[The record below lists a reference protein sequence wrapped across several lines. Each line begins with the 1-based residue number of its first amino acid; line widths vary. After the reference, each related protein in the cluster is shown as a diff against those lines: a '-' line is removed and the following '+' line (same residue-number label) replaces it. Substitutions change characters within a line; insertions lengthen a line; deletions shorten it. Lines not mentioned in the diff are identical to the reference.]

1 MNNSKL
7 LVLVCL
13 CVLVGLAGCDTTDQP
28 ARAVVGQDNVSVEG
42 EQVRL
47 TGEVRL
53 TGGTHNVTLHQVR
66 LRLVAANGTTMQ
78 TIPIGTMTAPAGWG
92 FTRVEYNTTVA
103 EPPEELRLQ
112 IGTVDKPPNANL
124 IVNGQRLEN
133 ADELY
138 YVEIIQD
145 EY

>member
-7 LVLVCL
+7 LALVCL

-53 TGGTHNVTLHQVR
+53 TGGTHNVTLHQAQ
-66 LRLVAANGTTMQ
+66 LRFVAANGTTMQ
-78 TIPIGTMTAPAGWG
+78 TIPIGTMAATAGWG
-92 FTRVEYNTTVA
+92 FTRVEYNTTVP

-112 IGTVDKPPNANL
+112 IGTVDKPSNAEF
-124 IVNGQRLEN
+124 IVQGRRLVD
-133 ADELY
+133 ADELSY
-138 YVEIIQD
+138 TELTQD

>member
-7 LVLVCL
+7 LALVCL

-28 ARAVVGQDNVSVEG
+28 ARAVVGQDNVSVDG

-53 TGGTHNVTLHQVR
+53 TGGTHNVILHQVR
-66 LRLVAANGTTMQ
+66 LRFVAANGTTIE
-78 TIPIGTMTAPAGWG
+78 TIPIGTMSAPAGWG
-92 FTRVEYNTTVA
+92 FLRVEYNTTVA

-112 IGTVDKPPNANL
+112 IGTVDKPPDADL
-124 IVNGQRLEN
+124 IVNERRLEN

-138 YVEIIQD
+138 YVEMTQD
-145 EY
+145 QY

>member
-13 CVLVGLAGCDTTDQP
+13 CVLAGLAGCDTTDQP

-66 LRLVAANGTTMQ
+66 LRFVAANGTTIQ
-78 TIPIGTMTAPAGWG
+78 TIPIGSMTARGSR

-103 EPPEELRLQ
+103 EPPEELRL
-112 IGTVDKPPNANL
+112 
-124 IVNGQRLEN
+124 
-133 ADELY
+133 
-138 YVEIIQD
+138 
-145 EY
+145 

>member
-7 LVLVCL
+7 LALVCL
-13 CVLVGLAGCDTTDQP
+13 CILIGLAGCDTTDQP
-28 ARAVVGQDNVSVEG
+28 AQVTVHVDDRSVEG
-42 EQVRL
+42 EQVYL
-47 TGEVRL
+47 DGNVTL

-66 LRLVAANGTTMQ
+66 LQFVAANGTTMQ
-78 TIPIGTMTAPAGWG
+78 TIPIGTMTARGSR

-112 IGTVDKPPNANL
+112 IGTVDKPPDAEL
-124 IVNGQRLEN
+124 IVNGRRLEN

-138 YVEIIQD
+138 YVEITQN

>member
-7 LVLVCL
+7 LALICL

-28 ARAVVGQDNVSVEG
+28 AQVTVHVDDRSVEG
-42 EQVRL
+42 EQVHLDGNVTL
-47 TGEVRL
+47 TGRS
-53 TGGTHNVTLHQVR
+53 HNVTLQQVN
-66 LRLVAANGTTMQ
+66 LRFVAANGTTMQ
-78 TIPIGTMTAPAGWG
+78 TIPIGTMTARGFR

-112 IGTVDKPPNANL
+112 IGTVDKPPNAEF
-124 IVNGQRLEN
+124 IVQGRRLVDS
-133 ADELY
+133 DELSY
-138 YVEIIQD
+138 TELTQD

>member
-7 LVLVCL
+7 LALVCL
-13 CVLVGLAGCDTTDQP
+13 CILVGLAGCDTTDQP

-42 EQVRL
+42 EQIRL

-53 TGGTHNVTLHQVR
+53 TGGTYNVTLHQVR
-66 LRLVAANGTTMQ
+66 LRFVAANGTTIQ
-78 TIPIGTMTAPAGWG
+78 TVPIGTMTARGFR

-112 IGTVDKPPNANL
+112 VGTVDKSPNADL
-124 IVNGQRLEN
+124 IVQGRQLLD
-133 ADELY
+133 ADELGY
-138 YVEIIQD
+138 TELTQD

>member
-7 LVLVCL
+7 LALVCL

-42 EQVRL
+42 GQVHL
-47 TGEVRL
+47 DGNVTL
-53 TGGTHNVTLHQVR
+53 SGGTHNVTLHQVR
-66 LRLVAANGTTMQ
+66 LRFVAANGTTMQ
-78 TIPIGTMTAPAGWG
+78 TIPLGTMTAHGFR
-92 FTRVEYNTTVA
+92 FTRVQYNTSVP

-112 IGTVDKPPNANL
+112 IGTVDKPPNADF
-124 IVNGQRLEN
+124 IVYGRRLDN

-138 YVEIIQD
+138 YVEMTQD

>member
-28 ARAVVGQDNVSVEG
+28 AQVTVHVDDRSVEG
-42 EQVRL
+42 EQVQLDGNVTL
-47 TGEVRL
+47 TGRS
-53 TGGTHNVTLHQVR
+53 HNVTLQQVQ
-66 LRLVAANGTTMQ
+66 LRFVAANGTTIQ
-78 TIPIGTMTAPAGWG
+78 TIPIGTMSAPAGWG
-92 FTRVEYNTTVA
+92 FVRVEYNTTVA

-112 IGTVDKPPNANL
+112 IGTVDKPPDADL
-124 IVNGQRLEN
+124 IVQGRRLVD
-133 ADELY
+133 AGELSY
-138 YVEIIQD
+138 TELTQD

>member
-7 LVLVCL
+7 LALVCL

-66 LRLVAANGTTMQ
+66 LRFVAANDTTIQ
-78 TIPIGTMTAPAGWG
+78 TIPIGSMTARGSR

-112 IGTVDKPPNANL
+112 FGTVDKPPDADL
-124 IVNGQRLEN
+124 IVYGRRLES

>member
-1 MNNSKL
+1 
-7 LVLVCL
+7 
-13 CVLVGLAGCDTTDQP
+13 
-28 ARAVVGQDNVSVEG
+28 VVGQDNVSVEG

-66 LRLVAANGTTMQ
+66 LRFVAANGTTIQ
-78 TIPIGTMTAPAGWG
+78 TIPIGSMTARGFR

-112 IGTVDKPPNANL
+112 IGTVDKPPDADL
-124 IVNGQRLEN
+124 IVNGRRLEN
-133 ADELY
+133 PDELY
-138 YVEIIQD
+138 YVEITQD

>member
-7 LVLVCL
+7 LALMCL

-28 ARAVVGQDNVSVEG
+28 ARAVVGQDNVSVEAG
-42 EQVRL
+42 QVHFDGNV
-47 TGEVRL
+47 TL
-53 TGGTHNVTLHQVR
+53 TGGTHNVTLHQAQ
-66 LRLVAANGTTMQ
+66 LQFVAANGTTMQ
-78 TIPIGTMTAPAGWG
+78 TIPLGTMTAHGFR
-92 FTRVEYNTTVA
+92 FTRVRYNTTVA

-112 IGTVDKPPNANL
+112 IGTVDKPPDADL
-124 IVNGQRLEN
+124 IVYGRRLEN

-138 YVEIIQD
+138 YVEMTQD

>member
-28 ARAVVGQDNVSVEG
+28 AQVTVHVDDQSVEG
-42 EQVRL
+42 EQVQLDGNVTL
-47 TGEVRL
+47 TGRS
-53 TGGTHNVTLHQVR
+53 HNVTLQQVQ
-66 LRLVAANGTTMQ
+66 LRFVAANGTIIQ
-78 TIPIGTMTAPAGWG
+78 TIPIGTMSAPAGWG
-92 FTRVEYNTTVA
+92 FVRVEYNTTVA

-112 IGTVDKPPNANL
+112 IGTVDKPPDADL
-124 IVNGQRLEN
+124 IVQGRRLVD
-133 ADELY
+133 AGELSY
-138 YVEIIQD
+138 TELTQD